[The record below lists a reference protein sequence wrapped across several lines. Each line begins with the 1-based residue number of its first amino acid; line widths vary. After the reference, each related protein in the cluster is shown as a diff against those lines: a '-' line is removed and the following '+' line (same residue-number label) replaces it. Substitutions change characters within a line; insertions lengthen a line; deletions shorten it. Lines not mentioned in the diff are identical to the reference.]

1 MSNTPETDRFASKE
15 VAAFWP
21 YIERT
26 LERMLAVVQDCTI
39 AELNWR
45 PPAPE
50 ANTIYAL
57 ATHTL
62 ANARVNVIQVLCGQV
77 IDRDR
82 DAEFRSVA
90 TEDNA
95 EIPAWPGLRDELA
108 AALAPLTDAEMDRTR
123 QHPARGEVT
132 GREVLIILAR
142 HAAEH
147 VGQAELTRDLAKASG
162 GSPVAQAAS
171 LGG

>member
-1 MSNTPETDRFASKE
+1 
-15 VAAFWP
+15 
-21 YIERT
+21 
-26 LERMLAVVQDCTI
+26 MLAVVHDCTVE
-39 AELNWR
+39 ELNWR

-62 ANARVNVIQVLCGQV
+62 ANARVNVIQVLCGQA

-90 TEDNA
+90 TADNA
-95 EIPAWPGLRDELA
+95 TIPAWPALRDELA
-108 AALAPLTDAEMDRTR
+108 AALAPLTDADMDRTC

-162 GSPVAQAAS
+162 SPAAQAAS